1 MAVLRRLV
9 DCPYLIANT
18 VLLVLH
24 CPYFIVRCVSSM
36 KRIFS
41 TPIPPL
47 LLGLALRLLFI
58 LKFPANSGDT
68 ILYEQMATNWLQHH
82 VYAMNIN
89 GAIAPVDLRM
99 PGYPAFLAVLYLLT
113 GKTGAAAHLF
123 VMLAQALIDLLDC
136 LAIASLGVVLF
147 AIVDRQASS
156 KPVFTAGLWLS
167 ALCPFVANYSA
178 T

>member
-82 VYAMNIN
+82 VYAMNVD
-89 GAIAPVDLRM
+89 GAITPVDLRM
-99 PGYPAFLAVLYLLT
+99 PGYPAFLALIYLFS
-113 GKTGAAAHLF
+113 GKVGAAAHTIVMF
-123 VMLAQALIDLLDC
+123 VQVLVDLLDC
-136 LAIASLGVVLF
+136 LAIAALAV
-147 AIVDRQASS
+147 A
-156 KPVFTAGLWLS
+156 LS
-167 ALCPFVANYSA
+167 AIASRQSNSK
-178 T
+178 